1 MPLTNF
7 DFPGVTLRQVF
18 TEASTGTTSTLSVAC
33 IGPQFALHRADVES
47 EAAMISQASTA
58 YDVTNGL
65 TTASLPGKGEG
76 TLDTTA
82 STHHLV
88 VKNGVWSY
96 ATKAG
101 TLASGGVITF
111 SAVLKDGGG
120 YTADA
125 AFGSRGVRVGDYVYV
140 TDEATTPVTKKAQI
154 IALEFVTGSGY
165 VKATVDDAT
174 GLTTGT
180 VSVKFCLVQDAKYAS
195 GNSTFTLATTGVSI
209 SGGLTTTLAELG
221 GVSGTL
227 QAGDFYVEY
236 RERYSTW
243 NNKLGV
249 IEKYGD
255 VESILGGATDENP
268 LALAV
273 KFALLG
279 GNNTA
284 VYFTTVASDTAAA
297 YETACDLLAKY
308 TQIYSIVPATTDTAI
323 IQAVASACIADSED
337 IESKIRRICW
347 YGINSKTLG
356 SGETNADL
364 ITDLIAKRAVSS
376 YRARCIWADDIMY
389 NGEVVGNYAGAAAAA
404 GKASYEECWRPLSNL
419 GYTFFSVAD
428 THGLTRSQLKQL
440 GSNGIWIIGNNS
452 DNSPVNLKQVTTAV
466 ANNLN
471 LDEHSI
477 VANAD
482 ECCLML
488 CHVGENK
495 VGCSNISRSLL
506 ATLSATIDFALDK
519 RTKNATSAY
528 VGSQLI
534 SYTINN
540 IYQDPVNLD
549 HVYADI
555 DIEPPKPFNK
565 FHITVRVI

>member
-1 MPLTNF
+1 MALTNF
-7 DFPGVTLRQVF
+7 DFPGVTLKQVF
-18 TEASTGTTSTLSVAC
+18 AEASTGTTSTLSVAC

-65 TTASLPGKGEG
+65 TTASLPGKGDG

-96 ATKAG
+96 ATKSG
-101 TLASGGVITF
+101 TLAAGGVITF
-111 SAVLKDGGG
+111 AVVLKDGGG

-140 TDEATTPVTKKAQI
+140 TDSASTPYTKQAKITAI
-154 IALEFVTGSGY
+154 DFVSGSGY
-165 VKATVDDAT
+165 IKATIDSAASLAT
-174 GLTTGT
+174 GE
-180 VSVKFCLVQDAKYAS
+180 VSVKFCLVQAAKYAS
-195 GNSTFTLATTGVSI
+195 GNSTFTLATTGVTI
-209 SGGLTTTLAELG
+209 QGGLTTTLAELG

-255 VESILGGATDENP
+255 VESILGGASAENP

-297 YETACDLLAKY
+297 YEQAVDLLAKY
-308 TQIYSIVPATTDTAI
+308 PQIYSIVPATTDTAV
-323 IQAVASACIADSED
+323 IQAVAAACIADSED

-364 ITDLIAKRAVSS
+364 IDDLITKRAVSS
-376 YRARCIWADDIMY
+376 YRARCIWADDIVY

-404 GKASYEECWRPLSNL
+404 GLSSYEECWRPLSNL
-419 GYTFFSVAD
+419 GYNFFSVAD

-440 GSNGIWIIGNNS
+440 GSNGIWIIGNNA
-452 DNSPVNLKQVTTAV
+452 DNQPVNLKQVTTAV

-488 CHVGENK
+488 CHVGENQ
-495 VGCSNISRSLL
+495 VGCSNISTSLL
-506 ATLSATIDFALDK
+506 AALETTIYNALDK
-519 RTKNATSAY
+519 RTKNASSAY
-528 VGSQLI
+528 VGNQLI
-534 SYTINN
+534 SYEIVR
-540 IYQDPVNLD
+540 IYQDTVNLD

-555 DIEPPKPFNK
+555 NIEPPKPFNK